1 MDENV
6 ERTGPDTAVDPL
18 GRAVVLSAERL
29 ASRVE
34 LLRAQVRALVPPDH
48 GRSSH
53 AGSSIDESDGSKTA
67 GAVIDAARVAA
78 EARAADAE
86 QRLVFAEEELRAR
99 LTELARLR
107 FRCELFEK
115 DLDDLAAEVA
125 VAAAGAVRAAR
136 METERDEARERA
148 TTERQLA
155 AQDRARAAEAEGRAI
170 ELQKELEVARGQLAN
185 DTEFNRRIEAVRE
198 SPKVLE
204 SSGTPWVELQRVASE
219 VEAAGV
225 EVGAGKDVL
234 DLTEAEA
241 VVEEQASEE
250 LVSATE
256 DEPNSSGPARIDG
269 GGGLRRIWGRRR
281 PVPEPREAG

>member
-1 MDENV
+1 MDEKV
-6 ERTGPDTAVDPL
+6 ERVGFEGADAAL
-18 GRAVVLSAERL
+18 GDAVVLSAERL

-48 GRSSH
+48 GWPSH
-53 AGSSIDESDGSKTA
+53 AGSLIDDSDASTAA

-99 LTELARLR
+99 LTEFARLR

-115 DLDDLAAEVA
+115 DLDALAAEVA
-125 VAAAGAVRAAR
+125 VAAAGAVRATR
-136 METERDEARERA
+136 MEKERDEARERA
-148 TTERQLA
+148 DTERQLA

-170 ELQKELEVARGQLAN
+170 EFQKELEVARGQLAN

-204 SSGTPWVELQRVASE
+204 SIGTPWVELQRVASE
-219 VEAAGV
+219 VEAAGA
-225 EVGAGKDVL
+225 EVGAGNEIL

-241 VVEEQASEE
+241 AVEEQASEE
-250 LVSATE
+250 LVSTTE
-256 DEPNSSGPARIDG
+256 DEPNGSEPARIDG
-269 GGGLRRIWGRRR
+269 GGLRRLWGRRR
-281 PVPEPREAG
+281 PVPEPRG

>member
-1 MDENV
+1 MDEKV
-6 ERTGPDTAVDPL
+6 ERAGPQGSGDVFSD
-18 GRAVVLSAERL
+18 AVVLSAERL
-29 ASRVE
+29 ASRVA

-53 AGSSIDESDGSKTA
+53 EGSPVDESDGSKTA

-78 EARAADAE
+78 EVRAADAE

-136 METERDEARERA
+136 VETERDEARERA
-148 TTERQLA
+148 NTERQLA

-204 SSGTPWVELQRVASE
+204 SIGTPWVELQRVASE
-219 VEAAGV
+219 VEAAGA
-225 EVGAGKDVL
+225 EVGAGNEIL

-241 VVEEQASEE
+241 AAEEQASEE

-256 DEPNSSGPARIDG
+256 DEPISSGPARIDG
-269 GGGLRRIWGRRR
+269 GGGLRRLWGRRR
-281 PVPEPREAG
+281 HVPEPGEAG